1 MGAYSVFFCQQ
12 LCCYGYII
20 IQFLLYFKKKQIQNT
35 VKAVFCILEQF
46 LRGVFMDNIRF
57 IENIKNLCK
66 QKKITAKQCFE
77 DCGINRNFMY
87 DTKNGQKPSVEIL
100 EILSGYFN
108 VSIDYLL
115 GRTDNPN
122 GSYVNG
128 DNSFQNVVGNHSSV
142 TITEKTGK
150 DKLTD
155 EFMQLFDK
163 LDFSDKV
170 RIINIVNDIMKN

>member
-1 MGAYSVFFCQQ
+1 MYELLLE
-12 LCCYGYII
+12 LCE
-20 IQFLLYFKKKQIQNT
+20 K
-35 VKAVFCILEQF
+35 
-46 LRGVFMDNIRF
+46 RGIS
-57 IENIKNLCK
+57 ITNLC
-66 QKKITAKQCFE
+66 
-77 DCGINRNFMY
+77 
-87 DTKNGQKPSVEIL
+87 L
-100 EILSGYFN
+100 EITGSRGNLNTWKKGNINPVSLTKIADYFN
-108 VSIDYLL
+108 VSTDYLL

-128 DNSFQNVVGNHSSV
+128 DNSFQNVVGSHSSV

>member
-1 MGAYSVFFCQQ
+1 MVFYET
-12 LCCYGYII
+12 LSK
-20 IQFLLYFKKKQIQNT
+20 LMDENN
-35 VKAVFCILEQF
+35 VKA
-46 LRGVFMDNIRF
+46 
-57 IENIKNLCK
+57 KNLSE
-66 QKKITAKQCFE
+66 QL
-77 DCGINRNFMY
+77 GIG
-87 DTKNGQKPSVEIL
+87 KNQFKYWKDNGNIPNGETLIL
-100 EILSGYFN
+100 LADYFN
-108 VSIDYLL
+108 CSVDYLL

>member
-1 MGAYSVFFCQQ
+1 MVFYET
-12 LCCYGYII
+12 LSK
-20 IQFLLYFKKKQIQNT
+20 LMDENN
-35 VKAVFCILEQF
+35 VKA
-46 LRGVFMDNIRF
+46 
-57 IENIKNLCK
+57 KNLSE
-66 QKKITAKQCFE
+66 QL
-77 DCGINRNFMY
+77 GIG
-87 DTKNGQKPSVEIL
+87 KNQFKYWKDNGNIPNGETLIL
-100 EILSGYFN
+100 LADYFN
-108 VSIDYLL
+108 CSVDYLL

-163 LDFSDKV
+163 LTFTDKV
-170 RIINIVNDIMKN
+170 KIINIVNDIIKNEV